1 MTARELIRR
10 LERAGWTEVRRKGSH
25 RHFKHVDRPF
35 IITVPVHKGD
45 LGKGLALAILKQAGL
60 DQPENLS

>member
-10 LERAGWTEVRRKGSH
+10 LERGGWIEVRQKGSH
-25 RHFKHVDRPF
+25 RHFKHADHPF

-45 LGKGLALAILKQAGL
+45 LGTGLARAILKQAGL
-60 DQPENLS
+60 E